1 MYRGGKF
8 RRENAFIG
16 IQKDTPATIILQ
28 STSFLRNIKKQV
40 EGCHRNWEML
50 LDLSIVKNTT
60 IEEFVEFQEDSEEWK
75 LIVRVVMHKIVYICL
90 TMLFI
95 VIVS

>member
-1 MYRGGKF
+1 
-8 RRENAFIG
+8 
-16 IQKDTPATIILQ
+16 
-28 STSFLRNIKKQV
+28 
-40 EGCHRNWEML
+40 ML

-75 LIVRVVMHKIVYICL
+75 SIVRVVMHKIVYICL